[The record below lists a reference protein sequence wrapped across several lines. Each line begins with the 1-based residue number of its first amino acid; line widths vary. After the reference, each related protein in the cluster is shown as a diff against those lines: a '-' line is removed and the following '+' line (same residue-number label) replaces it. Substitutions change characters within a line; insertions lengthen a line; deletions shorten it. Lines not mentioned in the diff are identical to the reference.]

1 MPDKKELNGS
11 MFETVNA
18 HTETLEEHDERILL
32 LEKSDKEKL
41 DSIGT
46 LTQKF
51 ADISTNFT
59 RVENTILKSAQ
70 TTQDLMSTQNT
81 QQWELIKV
89 LNAGNQEERVR
100 KHEITKTKLEKFW
113 EYAGKAT
120 ALLLSSGSIL
130 YVILE
135 MASK

>member
-1 MPDKKELNGS
+1 

-51 ADISTNFT
+51 TDISNDFT

-81 QQWELIKV
+81 QQWDLIKV

-100 KHEITKTKLEKFW
+100 KHELTKTKLEKFW
-113 EYAGKAT
+113 EYAGKIT
-120 ALLLSSGSIL
+120 LALVGSGGFL
-130 YVILE
+130 YVLLE
-135 MASK
+135 AYAK

>member
-1 MPDKKELNGS
+1 
-11 MFETVNA
+11 MFDTVNA

-51 ADISTNFT
+51 TDISNDFT

-81 QQWELIKV
+81 QQWDLIKV

-100 KHEITKTKLEKFW
+100 KHELTKTKLEKFW
-113 EYAGKAT
+113 EYAGKIT
-120 ALLLSSGSIL
+120 LALVGSGGFL
-130 YVILE
+130 YVLLE
-135 MASK
+135 AYSK

>member
-11 MFETVNA
+11 IFDTVNA
-18 HTETLEEHDERILL
+18 HTETLEEHYERILL
-32 LEKSDKEKL
+32 LKKSDKEKL

-51 ADISTNFT
+51 TDISNDFT

-70 TTQDLMSTQNT
+70 TTQDLMNTQNT
-81 QQWELIKV
+81 QQWDLIKG

-100 KHEITKTKLEKFW
+100 KRGLTKTKLEKFW
-113 EYAGKAT
+113 EYTGKFT
-120 ALLLSSGSIL
+120 ALILGSGSVL
-130 YVILE
+130 YMLLE
-135 MASK
+135 AVTK